1 VRSRR
6 NQIQQLARQREEL
19 RIDNIGLASRHGRMT
34 SFGHPA
40 PMKHVARLLVILI
53 VVLVA
58 PAAPRNLRAVE
69 EAPSIRLVLLI
80 AVDQCRYDYLTRFRS
95 EFSGG
100 LARLL
105 TSGAVFSNAYLDHYP
120 TVTAVG
126 HSTMLSG
133 ATPAISGIIGNDWYD
148 RALGRNVT
156 SVSDP
161 ATTLVGGTGEGS
173 SPRKLLVSTVGDEL
187 KSASRAADGSP
198 TRPKVLGISLKD
210 RSAILPVGHMADG
223 AYWFDTSSG
232 AFVTSTF
239 YRTDLPTWVAAFN
252 AKKLPDTYAGKAW
265 SFLDTTSG
273 VGHALPPASG
283 SPLYG
288 AVYGSPYGNDLLA
301 ALAETAIVAEKLG
314 QRGVTDLLSVSF
326 SSNDAVGHTYGP
338 DSPEVRD
345 VTVRM
350 DRLLQAF
357 FARVDTLVGLDHT
370 LVILT
375 SDHGVAPLPE
385 VQQARRLPGGRIKG
399 EELFIPIENALKA
412 QFGDGKWIL
421 STAGTSPYLNH
432 ALIAEKK
439 LDPAEVRR
447 VAAVAA
453 QSALHV
459 ARVYTREQLLSAE
472 SAPDTIGRRILRSYN
487 LTRSGDLEIVL
498 EPYWMRAA
506 SGTTHGTPYSY
517 DAHIPLVFMGP
528 GVRPGRYDGTVAL
541 NDLAP
546 TVATMLS
553 VEIPA
558 GSQGR
563 VLHEMLAPAAVEPVS
578 STR

>member
-1 VRSRR
+1 MKNLVRL
-6 NQIQQLARQREEL
+6 IVFIAVALA
-19 RIDNIGLASRHGRMT
+19 A
-34 SFGHPA
+34 PA
-40 PMKHVARLLVILI
+40 PRSLH
-53 VVLVA
+53 
-58 PAAPRNLRAVE
+58 AVE
-69 EAPSIRLVLLI
+69 EAPSIHLVLLVT
-80 AVDQCRYDYLTRFRS
+80 VDQFRYDYLTRFRA
-95 EFSGG
+95 ELSGG
-100 LARLL
+100 LSRLL

-126 HSTMLSG
+126 HSTSLSG

-148 RALGRNVT
+148 RGLGRNVT

-161 ATTLVGGTGEGS
+161 GTTLVGGTGEGS
-173 SPRKLLVSTVGDEL
+173 SPRRLLVSTVGDEL

-198 TRPKVLGISLKD
+198 NRPKVFGLSLKD
-210 RSAILPVGHMADG
+210 RSAILPAGHMADG
-223 AYWFDTSSG
+223 AYWFDTGTG

-239 YRTDLPTWVAAFN
+239 YRPELPAWVAGFN
-252 AKKLPDTYAGKAW
+252 AKKIADASAGKTWA
-265 SFLDTTSG
+265 FLDTASG
-273 VGHALPPASG
+273 PGHDMPPAAG
-283 SPLYG
+283 APLYS

-301 ALAETAIVAEKLG
+301 AFAEAAIEAERLG
-314 QRGVTDLLSVSF
+314 QRSVTDILSVSF

-345 VTVRM
+345 MTIRT

-357 FARVDTLVGLDHT
+357 FGRVDALVGLDHT

-375 SDHGVAPLPE
+375 ADHGVAPLPE
-385 VQQARRLPGGRIKG
+385 LQQARRLPGGRIKG
-399 EELFIPIENALKA
+399 DELFRPIEDALRA
-412 QFGDGKWIL
+412 RFGDGKWIL

-432 ALIAEKK
+432 LLIAEKK
-439 LDPAEVRR
+439 LDPADVRR
-447 VAAVAA
+447 VAAVGA
-453 QSALHV
+453 QSAPHV
-459 ARVYTREQLLSAE
+459 ARVYTREQLLSGEAV
-472 SAPDTIGRRILRSYN
+472 PDSIGRRIVRSYN

-506 SGTTHGTPYSY
+506 GGTTHGTPYSY

-528 GVRPGRYDGTVAL
+528 GIRPGRYDATVAL

-546 TVATMLS
+546 TVATLLS
-553 VEIPA
+553 IETPS

-563 VLHEMLAPAAVEPVS
+563 VLHEMLAPAAPEPVS